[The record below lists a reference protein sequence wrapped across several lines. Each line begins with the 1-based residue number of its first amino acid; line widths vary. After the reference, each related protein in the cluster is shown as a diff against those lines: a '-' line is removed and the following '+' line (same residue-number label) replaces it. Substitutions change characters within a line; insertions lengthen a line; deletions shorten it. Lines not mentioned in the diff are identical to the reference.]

1 MALLDSFFGDTP
13 SYYGGLLGEDELR
26 RLQGQA
32 SNQGQMSLANA
43 LLRAGAPSR
52 TPGGGALAISEGLQM
67 GQQAY
72 KQALAQGLQEKVQGL
87 QIQEQIRKQQESEAV
102 RRFLPQ
108 LMQPGQITQTAP
120 AQLTMRGQPTMGVVR
135 DDEGQM
141 LPGGAEIPAQFTTGP
156 STINREALQRL
167 ALAAPEQFAR
177 IAPGLKAMQ
186 PEYKEAGGM
195 LYEIP
200 TYGGAPTVV
209 GGKPKEDLA
218 GPVKQ
223 AMQVLGIM
231 KPFAEVTPQER
242 TLIGQYI
249 DRQETIKQPKISVD
263 LRDPTAV
270 AKAQSDL
277 LKDWR
282 GVVKDSGAT
291 EVANRFR
298 ALSASMVEAN
308 KGNKQADGA
317 IIYNIGKIYDPSG
330 AVQEG
335 DKNTI
340 LGNPSI
346 PQQVKLYAQRVFEG
360 GTLLPE
366 QRNGLFAVTNAM
378 VKERQKQLEADRQ
391 NYVKLSTQLGGTGDF
406 IKDPFADVFSPRTPV
421 DASGQVD
428 LMTLA
433 RQEQER
439 RRKAK

>member
-32 SNQGQMSLANA
+32 SSQGQMTLANA

-72 KQALAQGLQEKVQGL
+72 KQALNQGLQEKMQGL
-87 QIQEQIRKQQESEAV
+87 QVQDMIRKQQEAEQV

-108 LMQPGQITQTAP
+108 LMQPGQMTQNWSGAP
-120 AQLTMRGQPTMGVVR
+120 EQIGNYFQTG
-135 DDEGQM
+135 
-141 LPGGAEIPAQFTTGP
+141 EIPMQQGP
-156 STINREALQRL
+156 STINRDALQRL
-167 ALAAPEQFAR
+167 AVAAPEQFAK

-200 TYGGAPTVV
+200 AYSGTPTVV

-223 AMQVLGIM
+223 AMQVLGIN
-231 KPFAEVTPQER
+231 KPFADVTAQER

-249 DRQETIKQPKISVD
+249 DRQEMMKTPKVNVD

-406 IKDPFADVFSPRTPV
+406 IKDPYADVFSPKTPI

-428 LMTLA
+428 LLTLA

>member
-1 MALLDSFFGDTP
+1 MALLDSFYGDTP
-13 SYYGGLLGEDELR
+13 SYLGGLLGEDELR

-32 SNQGQMSLANA
+32 QSQSNLGMATA

-52 TPGGGALAISEGLQM
+52 TPGGGALAIAEGLQM
-67 GQQAY
+67 GQDTY
-72 KQALAQGLQEKVQGL
+72 RKALNQGLQEKMQGL
-87 QIQEQIRKQQESEAV
+87 QVNELIRKQQESEAV

-108 LMQPGQITQTAP
+108 LIQPGAAELNFSGAPEQISQYFQTP
-120 AQLTMRGQPTMGVVR
+120 GQGV
-135 DDEGQM
+135 
-141 LPGGAEIPAQFTTGP
+141 LPMQQAP
-156 STINREALQRL
+156 STINRDALQRL

-177 IAPGLKAMQ
+177 IAPSLKAMQ

-200 TYGGAPTVV
+200 TYGGTPTVV

-242 TLIGQYI
+242 AKIGEYI
-249 DRQETIKQPKISVD
+249 DRQESFKQPKVSVD

-282 GVVKDSGAT
+282 SVVKDSGAT
-291 EVANRFR
+291 EIANRFR
-298 ALSASMVEAN
+298 SLGAAMDEA
-308 KGNKQADGA
+308 KAGNTQADGA

-335 DKNTI
+335 DKATI
-340 LGNPSI
+340 LGNRSI
-346 PQQVKLYAQRVFEG
+346 PNEVKAYAQKVFSG
-360 GTLLPE
+360 GSLLPKE
-366 QRNGLFAVTNAM
+366 REGLYSVAGSM
-378 VKERQKQLEADRQ
+378 VKQRQQQLESDRQ
-391 NYVKLSTQLGGTGDF
+391 NYVKLSTQFGGTGDF
-406 IKDPFADVFSPRTPV
+406 IKDPFADVFNPKVQKDS
-421 DASGQVD
+421 SGQVD

-439 RRKAK
+439 RRKGQ